1 MIKKSLYSLLIISL
15 GLFAR
20 VNGFAVTLSTSTA
33 TKMIVTSEAEFPFY
47 DAKITHNEVDF
58 VSAIDGILN
67 VKSSVDFGSY
77 ISATAQLIYYF
88 NDSSSS
94 QITIDKGNISE
105 NTSFYIATSK
115 FQSNYE
121 KINYQIKITL
131 KKEQDP
137 QEYYLYWPQQ
147 LTASSDTFHTAQITS
162 SISTE
167 IDDTSKETVI
177 KFFSGNQEYGNTKL
191 IIQAQ
196 ALSAPATIT
205 IEQLP
210 VTDNLL
216 PSISLYK
223 TLNKASVSAKNQ
235 ILSMY
240 RVSASDNIEILKA
253 INAEFFYGI
262 ETSKTKFTL
271 KYRTDESYD
280 WEKVNITNTD
290 TSSRLVSAN
299 ITKLGEYA
307 LSVREDL
314 SDKDYRPE
322 KKTKIKAKIVNG
334 TYEGFRFNNL
344 QEGDVVKIY
353 NINGKKIAEITSG
366 DSNGFVWNGK
376 KGTNNNGD
384 WAESGTY
391 IYQIKLKE
399 KGKVISGT
407 IAFVW

>member
-15 GLFAR
+15 GLFAC

-47 DAKITHNEVDF
+47 DAQITHNGVDY

-77 ISATAQLIYYF
+77 ISATAQLKYYF

-105 NTSFYIATSK
+105 NTYFYIATSK

-191 IIQAQ
+191 IIPAQ

-307 LSVREDL
+307 VSVREDL